1 MNEKAE
7 LVQRFGFKSDRFDS
21 ADNSGQRLVDLYLVS
36 SAVLGS
42 LCVLIHLG
50 LMVTLCARLMLFPF
64 HRGMNLGRE
73 RYIDMPKV
81 EG

>member
-21 ADNSGQRLVDLYLVS
+21 ADNSGQHLMDLYLVA

-42 LCVLIHLG
+42 LGVLIHLG
-50 LMVTLCARLMLFPF
+50 LMVTLCARLMLFPL

-73 RYIDMPKV
+73 K
-81 EG
+81 

>member
-1 MNEKAE
+1 MNEKE
-7 LVQRFGFKSDRFDS
+7 EVVQRFGFKSDRFNS
-21 ADNSGQRLVDLYLVS
+21 AGNSGQHFMDSYLVA

-42 LCVLIHLG
+42 LCVLTHLG

-73 RYIDMPKV
+73 K
-81 EG
+81 